1 MNFWHSHGIMSVDN
15 YKTQDTVKELAG
27 GWLWWIFIAVFQT
40 GRGEGSRVC
49 GRS

>member
-1 MNFWHSHGIMSVDN
+1 MSVDS
-15 YKTQDTVKELAG
+15 YTTQDTVKEMILG
-27 GWLWWIFIAVFQT
+27 CLRWIFIVVFQT